1 MATPNLDLGAAPLE
15 LIASVRGLLRT
26 SDYVDALRAR
36 V

>member
-1 MATPNLDLGAAPLE
+1 LETPNLDLGGPP
-15 LIASVRGLLRT
+15 IAQLATVRGLLRT